1 MYCVNINIREPRARF
16 ERNTYVYIQQLVR
29 SAHDITNIYIYTYT
43 PVYKSGANREAP
55 FFFRRDHDLPRN
67 RVCEKRTVNEHDN
80 NNNNSESFVE
90 EPRTREN
97 ESENHIRK
105 KNIYIRTSL
114 SRIRFFFPIT
124 VTYVLIIDDFFFQIK
139 KLNEGSQQSCLQKK
153 NGPVCKVSSIAFSL
167 FTFDIIIYRP
177 IYSYVTFESY

>member
-1 MYCVNINIREPRARF
+1 MCIYNNWF
-16 ERNTYVYIQQLVR
+16 EAPTTSR
-29 SAHDITNIYIYTYT
+29 IYIYIYT

-80 NNNNSESFVE
+80 NNNSESFVE

-105 KNIYIRTSL
+105 KKYIYTYEL
-114 SRIRFFFPIT
+114 VANTFFFPIT
-124 VTYVLIIDDFFFQIK
+124 LTYVLIIDDFFFQIK